1 MSVVEAVQ
9 RDLDALAERDPE
21 LARSAIGA
29 MALSLAA
36 QMDNPENSATSKA
49 GCARALADTLVQLR
63 QLATTE
69 AQADVIDDLATRRA
83 KRRREAAPA

>member
-1 MSVVEAVQ
+1 MVSVVEAVQ
-9 RDLDALAERDPE
+9 RDLEALAERDPE

-49 GCARALADTLVQLR
+49 GCARALTDTLVQLR
-63 QLATTE
+63 ELAPPSGGR
-69 AQADVIDDLATRRA
+69 DGIDELASRRK
-83 KRRREAAPA
+83 KRRTG